1 MKDLL
6 AEISYIAIDTRSS
19 AVTTASFNE
28 AASNMSVTS
37 LSGVLRDSKR
47 SWSLKHS
54 DAVPEAC
61 TVLDIADSPGEWSA
75 LATVRQDHYRKFLY
89 FGDPS
94 GFAPVFY
101 SLLPG
106 RALVLSDTFSG
117 VVQGVQRLGGK
128 LSLNVENYLTLI
140 SGKSTTFRNLI
151 SNQTMAEEINILG
164 HDKALA
170 VDHENASIFERSQLS
185 KAQQISSYESAL
197 DIGIATAGESIKRVI
212 TANHDATRAITLTG
226 GADSRMA
233 FAILL
238 TTGLANEFD
247 LWTIDPRLRKSP
259 RQKEVFTAD
268 VEIANELRAFYNLNW
283 MKPVPRE
290 KISVSFEESLAY
302 HQSYGSNFAFTY
314 KPSKALAFN
323 AEPLVSL
330 RGGGGEILR
339 GSGGARIAELR
350 YNKYRSE
357 GGMQTSIEWMADE
370 YIRGSLMTTATK
382 DIARGHLERTL
393 GNYEA
398 ETLRQTIDAF
408 YRGTRNRGHFGH
420 ARKSAMAN
428 DDIMLALTNPYLLR
442 AMELID
448 LSEKTSGKLVI
459 DLLDKTEPELRR
471 FPFENPSTNEQLMKA
486 PQKIFDFEQRDGW
499 MTAFDSNEARSAPT
513 EFRNLWGPGSRGEN
527 WQFTIAEKDFAF
539 VSAGFGR
546 VLDVVPIHSRS
557 IVSAQ
562 HEMTLQHLHDGTVP
576 VGSVSAK
583 VASALDVFA
592 PMSLDRPGSHFFT
605 NPEGD
610 RRIPSSSGIANK
622 ASAYVLTL
630 E

>member
-28 AASNMSVTS
+28 SASNMSVIS

-54 DAVPEAC
+54 DSVPAAS
-61 TVLDIADSPGEWSA
+61 TVADIADSPGEWSA
-75 LATVRQDHYRKFLY
+75 LATVRRDRYRKFLY

-94 GFAPVFY
+94 GFAPVFF

-164 HDKALA
+164 HEEALLI
-170 VDHENASIFERSQLS
+170 DHKRVSIVERSHLS
-185 KAQQISSYESAL
+185 KARQILSYESAL
-197 DIGIATAGESIKRVI
+197 DMGIKAAADSIKKI
-212 TANHDATRAITLTG
+212 AASNSDATRAITLTG

-268 VEIANELRAFYNLNW
+268 VEIADELRAFHNLNW

-339 GSGGARIAELR
+339 GSGGARIAESR
-350 YNKYRSE
+350 YNNYRRE
-357 GGMQTSIEWMADE
+357 GGMQTSIAWMADE
-370 YIRGSLMTTATK
+370 YIRGSLMTSATK
-382 DIARGHLERTL
+382 DIARGYLERTL
-393 GNYEA
+393 GGYEA

-408 YRGTRNRGHFGH
+408 YRDTRNRGHFGH

-428 DDIMLALTNPYLLR
+428 DNIMLALTNPYLLR

-448 LSEKTSGKLVI
+448 SPEKTSGRLVI

-471 FPFENPSTNEQLMKA
+471 FPFENPSTNEQLMKT
-486 PQKIFDFEQRDGW
+486 PQRAFDFENRDRW
-499 MTAFDSNEARSAPT
+499 KAAFDLNEERSRPT
-513 EFRNLWGPGSRGEN
+513 EFRPLWGPGSRGEN
-527 WQFTIAEKDFAF
+527 WQFTVAQKDFEF
-539 VSAGFGR
+539 VSTGFGR
-546 VLDVVPIHSRS
+546 ILDVVTGDSRR
-557 IVSAQ
+557 ILSAQ
-562 HEMTLQHLHDGTVP
+562 HEMTLEHLHNGTVP
-576 VGSVSAK
+576 TGSVSAK

-592 PMSLDRPGSHFFT
+592 PMPLDRPGSHFFT
-605 NPEGD
+605 DPEGD
-610 RRIPSSSGIANK
+610 RRIPSSSGLANK